1 MLKLLDELAIAF
13 ASTSSRSDTMMR
25 GSRGA
30 REVVEERRAAV
41 VLKHVAQRHDRH
53 LIDRRD
59 RPLRRRIVGAQ
70 RFDRVADELEPDR
83 MRLAGGKDVDDAAA
97 DRELA
102 VLVGRI
108 LAREAG
114 VDQQLGQIGRR
125 DVLAGPQV
133 DRRRQQPLRRA

>member
-1 MLKLLDELAIAF
+1 M
-13 ASTSSRSDTMMR
+13 
-25 GSRGA
+25 
-30 REVVEERRAAV
+30 AAGE
-41 VLKHVAQRHDRH
+41 HVAQRHDRH

-59 RPLRRRIVGAQ
+59 RSLRRRVVGAQ

-83 MRLAGGKDVDDAAA
+83 LRLAGGKHVDDAAA

-114 VDQQLGQIGRR
+114 VDQQLGEIDRR
-125 DVLAGPQV
+125 DVLPGLQ
-133 DRRRQQPLRRA
+133 LERRAEQPVAAR